1 MTFEEVMDLLVAIK
15 CTPEQIAT
23 AAKLISMRVPAV
35 RKGDGGDA
43 FARFWGAW
51 PNKVG
56 KPAAERAF
64 RKVAGEVED
73 ILAGVERYVRTKSA
87 DRPWLNPATFIN
99 QRRWEDQ
106 PAPVSLPVYDAR
118 KDGIAL
124 LLDEVRNHE
133 QRQTEI
139 AGPDVRRLSVL
150 PSLGGDAVGDVEDIF
165 GSSGNLH
172 R

>member
-1 MTFEEVMDLLVAIK
+1 MTLEEVMDLLVAIE

-23 AAKLISMRVPAV
+23 AAKLVAMRVPAV

-43 FARFWGAW
+43 FARFWQAW

-64 RKVAGEVED
+64 KKVAHELDD
-73 ILAGVERYVRTKSA
+73 ILAGIDRYVRSKPA
-87 DRPWLNPATFIN
+87 DRPWLNPATFLN

-106 PAPVSLPVYDAR
+106 PAPVAQSFYDAR
-118 KDGIAL
+118 KDGVAL
-124 LLDEVRNHE
+124 LLQEVSRHE
-133 QRQTEI
+133 RQSEQLG
-139 AGPDVRRLSVL
+139 ADVRGLPVLS
-150 PSLGGDAVGDVEDIF
+150 PIGGDAGGNDQDLF
-165 GSSGNLH
+165 GGHRNLH